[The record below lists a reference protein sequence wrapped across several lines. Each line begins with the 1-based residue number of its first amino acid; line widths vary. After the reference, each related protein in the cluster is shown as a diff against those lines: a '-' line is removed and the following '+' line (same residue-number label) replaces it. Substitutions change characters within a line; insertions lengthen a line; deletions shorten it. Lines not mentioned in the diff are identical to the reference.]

1 MAMEEWFTRIMTITL
16 DIGCKGSSMALEL
29 LLVLNYF
36 MKEIGKREKKYFNYL
51 FIGWLRIGD

>member
-1 MAMEEWFTRIMTITL
+1 MTITL